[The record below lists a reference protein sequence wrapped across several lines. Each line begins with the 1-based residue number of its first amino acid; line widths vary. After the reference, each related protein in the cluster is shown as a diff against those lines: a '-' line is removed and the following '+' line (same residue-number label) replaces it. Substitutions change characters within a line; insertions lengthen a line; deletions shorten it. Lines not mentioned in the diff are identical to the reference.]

1 MIIMVYNYGCKNGL
15 SGGLSVDGEMLP
27 GIESGVGTPAHAAP
41 KGTVY
46 VNLNATLGTS
56 SHFRNNDGSTGW
68 DAMSDDS

>member
-1 MIIMVYNYGCKNGL
+1 MVYNYGMKNGL
-15 SGGLSVDGEMLP
+15 NKGLSVDGEVIP
-27 GIESGVGTPAHAAP
+27 TKVETGVGTPAHAAP

-46 VNLNATLGTS
+46 VDLNATLGTS